1 MQLNTS
7 CMFASYRISVCQQF
21 TSFEL
26 RLTCMRRGDRSFSSF
41 KKGNKKKLC
50 TSVCGLC
57 CNLSFIV
64 WHTVLSV
71 SLECVL
77 RVLWGV
83 AVCLG
88 LLLRP
93 DTKLALCVFSLK
105 ACLEQLVMRHIFTCV
120 PSLWP
125 VYSLLTLFLVLLPC
139 KVKKLFHE
147 AENLKVDFHFLRI
160 SASNKRHRGRMPV
173 LVIRTTTAQSLK
185 IWGPRAFR
193 RSRCCATLQP
203 VRLCFF
209 LNAWQEVSQCHSC
222 FCSSNRDHVPL

>member
-1 MQLNTS
+1 MHEERWEEFFL
-7 CMFASYRISVCQQF
+7 F
-21 TSFEL
+21 L
-26 RLTCMRRGDRSFSSF
+26 
-41 KKGNKKKLC
+41 KGKQKKLC

-77 RVLWGV
+77 RMLWGV
-83 AVCLG
+83 AACLG

-125 VYSLLTLFLVLLPC
+125 VYSLLPLFLVLLPC

-185 IWGPRAFR
+185 IWGPRVFR
-193 RSRCCATLQP
+193 RGVVQLFSP
-203 VRLCFF
+203 VRLCFKE
-209 LNAWQEVSQCHSC
+209 NAWNRKLVNVTAV

>member
-1 MQLNTS
+1 MQLNIS
-7 CMFASYRISVCQQF
+7 CMCASYRISVCQQF

-26 RLTCMRRGDRSFSSF
+26 RLTCMKRGERSFSFF
-41 KKGNKKKLC
+41 KKGKQKKLC
-50 TSVCGLC
+50 TGVCGLC

-77 RVLWGV
+77 RMLWGV
-83 AVCLG
+83 AACLG

-93 DTKLALCVFSLK
+93 DTKVALCVFSLK

-125 VYSLLTLFLVLLPC
+125 VYSLLPSFLVLLPC

-147 AENLKVDFHFLRI
+147 AEKLKVDFHFLRI
-160 SASNKRHRGRMPV
+160 CGRMRV
-173 LVIRTTTAQSLK
+173 LGSNSDNMGAEGLP
-185 IWGPRAFR
+185 PRR
-193 RSRCCATLQP
+193 CATLQP
-203 VRLCFF
+203 IRLCFKKNVWNRK
-209 LNAWQEVSQCHSC
+209 LVNVTAVSAQATEIMY
-222 FCSSNRDHVPL
+222 L